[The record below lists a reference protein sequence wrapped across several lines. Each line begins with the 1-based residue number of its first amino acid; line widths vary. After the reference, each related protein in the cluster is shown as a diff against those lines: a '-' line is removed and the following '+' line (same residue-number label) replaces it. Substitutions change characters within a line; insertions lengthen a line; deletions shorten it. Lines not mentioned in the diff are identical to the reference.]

1 MPETKQTIAPTYVP
15 TVPKPSTQLPSPT
28 LPPSEIGSGTTQPV
42 VPGEPTGAPLTF
54 KPSTVSPTPNDALRS
69 SVMADLR
76 FSPMSQNLSTASNQT
91 TGLPAWKYVTENH
104 IKRTAEAENI
114 VVYRIE
120 ISNISQELMVSRQRV
135 KSLRVL
141 AQNQTLD
148 ISFDLFMSYSTGVKP
163 VPSIN
168 TIFLDAFD
176 TERDR
181 IDYML
186 ELGRHDKIFSSIPP
200 PVVQASIT
208 AQAKSPESSKNI
220 ETGAITG
227 IAVGVIALLLVVIG
241 GLLFR
246 RKKHEKSYATG
257 STFEIHDS
265 QTCVPID
272 ATCPPKVDPQS
283 QYTDEIVVDTFRD
296 DVSTLGPG
304 SVFGEINANDREIA
318 TVEDKTTTVNLD
330 YDFIQQQYSIDD
342 AGFPSRTV
350 TEATTTSGSE
360 LLKLGAMVG
369 REIIAD
375 DRSLEDVFTGERD
388 FGSTGK
394 NGLQATTFAVRV
406 PPGFLGF
413 RVCST
418 NGGVPVVRDI
428 RDDSIL
434 RGRVQI
440 GDKLISVDQQDVS
453 KMSGEQVSKLI
464 GSKREYYRLLI
475 FVRLKEEGE
484 C

>member
-1 MPETKQTIAPTYVP
+1 
-15 TVPKPSTQLPSPT
+15 
-28 LPPSEIGSGTTQPV
+28 
-42 VPGEPTGAPLTF
+42 
-54 KPSTVSPTPNDALRS
+54 
-69 SVMADLR
+69 
-76 FSPMSQNLSTASNQT
+76 
-91 TGLPAWKYVTENH
+91 
-104 IKRTAEAENI
+104 
-114 VVYRIE
+114 
-120 ISNISQELMVSRQRV
+120 
-135 KSLRVL
+135 
-141 AQNQTLD
+141 
-148 ISFDLFMSYSTGVKP
+148 
-163 VPSIN
+163 
-168 TIFLDAFD
+168 
-176 TERDR
+176 
-181 IDYML
+181 
-186 ELGRHDKIFSSIPP
+186 
-200 PVVQASIT
+200 
-208 AQAKSPESSKNI
+208 
-220 ETGAITG
+220 
-227 IAVGVIALLLVVIG
+227 
-241 GLLFR
+241 
-246 RKKHEKSYATG
+246 
-257 STFEIHDS
+257 
-265 QTCVPID
+265 
-272 ATCPPKVDPQS
+272 
-283 QYTDEIVVDTFRD
+283 
-296 DVSTLGPG
+296 
-304 SVFGEINANDREIA
+304 VFGEINANDREIA

-413 RVCST
+413 RVFST
-418 NGGVPVVRDI
+418 NGGVPVVGDI